1 MVVPLVLAG
10 CAGKAAEH
18 ELKITL
24 GTGGDTSTGGDAGTG
39 GSAGMGAGAGGVA
52 GALVGGAAGTAG
64 QSACVHA
71 VPADCPDDLSTVGT
85 GDFEIAFELTTSAT
99 ALSAVL
105 SQRSICTHA
114 YFWDIRLAAGH
125 LDVELDDENQH
136 YTVCNGVHALNDG
149 MPHWIDIKR
158 QSGTLTLEVDCAV
171 DTTCAAPTD
180 IAISLPG
187 LQTGLDPCVGGG
199 DGTVALVGTV
209 DNECVR
215 PL

>member
-1 MVVPLVLAG
+1 MGVPFGFAG

-18 ELKITL
+18 ELKITF
-24 GTGGDTSTGGDAGTG
+24 GTGGDTGTGGDGGTG
-39 GSAGMGAGAGGVA
+39 GSAGMSSGASGFAGATG
-52 GALVGGAAGTAG
+52 GTAG
-64 QSACVHA
+64 SAGQSTCAHDE
-71 VPADCPDDLSTVGT
+71 PADCLNDLSTIAT
-85 GDFEIAFELTTSAT
+85 GDFEIAFELTTSAI

-114 YFWDIRLAAGH
+114 YFWDVRLSAGR

-136 YTVCNGVHALNDG
+136 YTVCNGVRAVNDG

-158 QSGTLTLEVDCAV
+158 QSGTLTVNVDCSLDV
-171 DTTCAAPTD
+171 TCAAPTD
-180 IAISLPG
+180 IAVSLPA
-187 LQTGLDPCVGGG
+187 LETGTDPCVGGG

-209 DNECVR
+209 DSECVR